1 MDYKEIIKLWIGPKL
16 MVFLADPRDIELIL
30 SSQVYLDK
38 SPEYR
43 FFKPWLGNGLLI
55 SSGKSRR
62 NSISF
67 SFPFL
72 WPQQHIFCLFLNR
85 LTRFK
90 LILFS
95 INNMRVEEE
104 YLMKAISVNTGFL
117 KEHLEPPCTTF
128 RIFALQIQVKK
139 HFREDDFDLMIKNFA
154 LECLWMIYCEKFQ
167 VNADQATIEHAQ
179 STLYPLWTS
188 SKANLKPPNEYLLI
202 SGHKWRSHRKLIAPT
217 FHLNVLK
224 SFIELFN
231 DNSRHVCK
239 KMRAL
244 NGKTFDC
251 HDYMSECTVEILLGK
266 WNVPKIIDKK
276 KVGKYLR
283 LTLKLHIKMH
293 HKHQQLVSYL
303 TDVHFTCLS

>member
-1 MDYKEIIKLWIGPKL
+1 MGQFSFPVSSADKRTYRKSFHENILMLFFSSFLSVIFKTIIKKGMDYKEIIKLWIGPKL

-154 LECLWMIYCEKFQ
+154 LECL
-167 VNADQATIEHAQ
+167 
-179 STLYPLWTS
+179 
-188 SKANLKPPNEYLLI
+188 
-202 SGHKWRSHRKLIAPT
+202 
-217 FHLNVLK
+217 
-224 SFIELFN
+224 
-231 DNSRHVCK
+231 
-239 KMRAL
+239 
-244 NGKTFDC
+244 
-251 HDYMSECTVEILLGK
+251 
-266 WNVPKIIDKK
+266 
-276 KVGKYLR
+276 
-283 LTLKLHIKMH
+283 
-293 HKHQQLVSYL
+293 
-303 TDVHFTCLS
+303 